1 MRERERVVEGDLAG
15 RLVIG
20 KKEDKEAKWWK
31 GKRKMNLKKIRNDTR
46 QIITLMA
53 FLSFKIYSVDSF

>member
-1 MRERERVVEGDLAG
+1 MREGERVVEGDLAG

-20 KKEDKEAKWWK
+20 KKEDKEAEWGK

-46 QIITLMA
+46 
-53 FLSFKIYSVDSF
+53 

>member
-20 KKEDKEAKWWK
+20 KKEDKEVKCWK

-46 QIITLMA
+46 
-53 FLSFKIYSVDSF
+53 

>member
-1 MRERERVVEGDLAG
+1 MRERERVMEGDLTR

-20 KKEDKEAKWWK
+20 KKEDKEAEWWK

-46 QIITLMA
+46 
-53 FLSFKIYSVDSF
+53 